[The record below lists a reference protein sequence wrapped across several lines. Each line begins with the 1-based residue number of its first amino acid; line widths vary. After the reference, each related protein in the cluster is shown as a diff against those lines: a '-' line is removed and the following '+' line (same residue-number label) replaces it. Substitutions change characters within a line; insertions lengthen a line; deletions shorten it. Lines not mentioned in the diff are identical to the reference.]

1 MTGMYSFSVVSLIW
15 EAGFSTFHANRTSSL
30 ENCSDPF
37 ADAPL
42 IWCAA
47 AEALGTFALTVASAL
62 IADSGTDPV
71 VGALLFASIVV
82 LGSWH

>member
-1 MTGMYSFSVVSLIW
+1 MSSFSVVGLIW
-15 EAGFSTFHANRTSSL
+15 EAGLSPFHANRKSSL
-30 ENCSDPF
+30 ENCSDPL

-71 VGALLFASIVV
+71 VGAVLFASVVV
-82 LGSWH
+82 LGGWD